1 MFFYNVDLC
10 HVHNCLFCLSDF
22 TDFPDFRTFS
32 KICLT
37 FGLYCLFRLSDS
49 IDMNPYQQ
57 KKRWK
62 YSLLTFAVVIASGS
76 LLYTNYLVRNIA
88 KSERTRAQVWAMSMK
103 QVLAS
108 DDNDFLNYVF
118 AVRDSSLVPAI
129 VTDNRGDIQLSRGL
143 DSTKVFIKLEAEGN
157 KKLKYD
163 PPYFQSELD
172 YMKKQHEPIQLK
184 VLGQQWLVYYKDSP
198 LLTQLKFFPYI
209 QLSLIA
215 IFLLMAY
222 AAFSSSRKSEQD
234 QVWVGLAKE
243 TAHQLGTP
251 ISSLMAWIELMKEKF
266 NAEDDPL
273 IGEMENDVK
282 RLEIVADRFSKIG
295 STPKLEEHKVY
306 DVVKDFVDY
315 FRIRVSKNISFELTG
330 NPHLLA
336 GLNVPLFDW
345 VLENLLKNAVNA
357 IDGKGKIK
365 VDISG
370 NKIKK
375 QVFIDVSDTGK
386 GIPRSKFDTVFQPGY
401 TTRKRGWGLGLSL
414 TKRMVENYH
423 NGQIFVRDSEVGKGT
438 TFRIVL
444 KNIRHD
450 KQTAT
455 K

>member
-1 MFFYNVDLC
+1 ML
-10 HVHNCLFCLSDF
+10 
-22 TDFPDFRTFS
+22 TFP
-32 KICLT
+32 T
-37 FGLYCLFRLSDS
+37 FGLTH
-49 IDMNPYQQ
+49 MNPYQQ
-57 KKRWK
+57 KQRWK
-62 YSLLTFAVVIASGS
+62 YSLLTFAIVIASGS

-88 KSERTRAQVWAMSMK
+88 RSERTRAQVWAMSMK
-103 QVLAS
+103 QVLTS

-118 AVRDSSLVPAI
+118 AVRDSSIVPAI
-129 VTDNRGDIQLSRGL
+129 VVDDKDEIQLTRGL
-143 DSTKVFIKLEAEGN
+143 DAGKTNIKLAAEGN
-157 KKLKYD
+157 KKLTYD
-163 PPYFQSELD
+163 PKYFESELV
-172 YMKKQHEPIQLK
+172 YMKKQHEPIHLT
-184 VLGQQWLVYYKDSP
+184 VLGAKWFVYYKDSD

-209 QLSLIA
+209 QLSVIA
-215 IFLLMAY
+215 IFLLLAY
-222 AAFSSSRKSEQD
+222 TAFSSSRKSEQD

-266 NAEDDPL
+266 SAENDPL
-273 IGEMENDVK
+273 IAEMENDVK

-306 DVVKDFVDY
+306 EVVKDFVDY
-315 FRIRVSKNISFELTG
+315 FRVRVSKNIGFEMTG
-330 NPHLLA
+330 NPHLVA

-357 IDGKGKIK
+357 IEGKGSIK

-423 NGQIFVRDSEVGKGT
+423 NGQIFVRESELGKGT
-438 TFRIVL
+438 TFRIIL
-444 KNIRHD
+444 KNTRDD
-450 KQTAT
+450 KQAAAR
-455 K
+455 

>member
-1 MFFYNVDLC
+1 
-10 HVHNCLFCLSDF
+10 
-22 TDFPDFRTFS
+22 
-32 KICLT
+32 
-37 FGLYCLFRLSDS
+37 
-49 IDMNPYQQ
+49 MNPYQQ
-57 KKRWK
+57 KQRWK

-88 KSERTRAQVWAMSMK
+88 RAERTRAQVWAMSMK
-103 QVLAS
+103 QELTS
-108 DDNDFLNYVF
+108 DDNDFLNYVL
-118 AVRDSSLVPAI
+118 AVRDSSEVPALVI
-129 VTDNRGDIQLSRGL
+129 DERGEYRYKKGL
-143 DSTKVFIKLEAEGN
+143 DPTKTFIKLEAEGN
-157 KKLKYD
+157 KRIKYD
-163 PPYFQSELD
+163 PEYFKSELD
-172 YMKKQHEPIQLK
+172 YMKKQHEPIKLT
-184 VLGQQWLVYYKDSP
+184 VLGDKWFVYYKDSD

-209 QLSLIA
+209 QLSVIA
-215 IFLLMAY
+215 IFLLLAY
-222 AAFSSSRKSEQD
+222 TAFSSSRRSEQD

-266 NAEDDPL
+266 SAEDDPL
-273 IGEMENDVK
+273 IAEMENDVK

-306 DVVKDFVDY
+306 EVVKDFVDY
-315 FRIRVSKNISFELTG
+315 FRVRVSKNIGFEMTG
-330 NPHLLA
+330 NPHLEA

-357 IDGKGKIK
+357 IEGKGVIK

-375 QVFIDVSDTGK
+375 QVFIDITDTGK

-423 NGQIFVRDSEVGKGT
+423 NGQIFVRESELGKGT

-444 KNIRHD
+444 KNTRHD
-450 KQTAT
+450 KQTAA
-455 K
+455 

>member
-1 MFFYNVDLC
+1 
-10 HVHNCLFCLSDF
+10 
-22 TDFPDFRTFS
+22 
-32 KICLT
+32 
-37 FGLYCLFRLSDS
+37 
-49 IDMNPYQQ
+49 MNPYQQ
-57 KKRWK
+57 NKRWK
-62 YSLLTFAVVIASGS
+62 YILLAFAVVIASGS
-76 LLYTNYLVRNIA
+76 LLYTRYLVRNIA

-118 AVRDSSLVPAI
+118 AVRDSSIVPAI
-129 VTDNRGDIQLSRGL
+129 VTNERGDIQLSRGL
-143 DSTKVFIKLEAEGN
+143 DSTKVFIKLQAEGN

-163 PPYFQSELD
+163 PAYFKSELA
-172 YMKKQHEPIQLK
+172 YMKKQHEPIKLT
-184 VLGQQWLVYYKDSP
+184 VLTDQWLVYYKDSP

-222 AAFSSSRKSEQD
+222 TAFSSSRKSEQD

-266 NAEDDPL
+266 HAEDDPL

-295 STPKLEEHKVY
+295 SKPQLEDHKVFE
-306 DVVKDFVDY
+306 VVNEFVDY
-315 FRIRVSKNISFELTG
+315 FKVRVSKNISFEVTG
-330 NPHLLA
+330 NPHMQA
-336 GLNVPLFDW
+336 GINIPLFDW
-345 VLENLLKNAVNA
+345 VLENLFKNAVNA
-357 IDGKGKIK
+357 IEGKGSIKIN
-365 VDISG
+365 IAG
-370 NKIKK
+370 NKLKK
-375 QVFIDVSDTGK
+375 QVFIDVTDSGK
-386 GIPRSKFDTVFQPGY
+386 GIPRSKFETVFRPGY

-423 NGQIFVRDSEVGKGT
+423 DGQIFVRESEMGKGT
-438 TFRIVL
+438 TFRIIL
-444 KNIRHD
+444 KNISYDR
-450 KQTAT
+450 KTRA

>member
-1 MFFYNVDLC
+1 
-10 HVHNCLFCLSDF
+10 
-22 TDFPDFRTFS
+22 
-32 KICLT
+32 
-37 FGLYCLFRLSDS
+37 
-49 IDMNPYQQ
+49 MNPYQQ
-57 KKRWK
+57 KQRWK
-62 YSLLTFAVVIASGS
+62 YSLLTFAIVIASGS

-88 KSERTRAQVWAMSMK
+88 RSERTRAQVWAMSMK
-103 QVLAS
+103 QILTS
-108 DDNDFLNYVF
+108 DDNDFLNYVL
-118 AVRDSSLVPAI
+118 AVRDSSSVPALVI
-129 VTDNRGDIQLSRGL
+129 DERGDFKYKKGL
-143 DSTKVFIKLEAEGN
+143 DSTKTFIKLEAEGN
-157 KKLKYD
+157 KKIKYD
-163 PPYFQSELD
+163 LKYFQSELA
-172 YMKKQHEPIQLK
+172 YMKKQHEPINLT
-184 VLGQQWLVYYKDSP
+184 VLGDKWFVYYKDSD

-209 QLSLIA
+209 QLSVIA
-215 IFLLMAY
+215 IFLLLAY
-222 AAFSSSRKSEQD
+222 TAFSSSRRSEQD

-273 IGEMENDVK
+273 IAEMENDVK

-306 DVVKDFVDY
+306 EVVKDFVDY
-315 FRIRVSKNISFELTG
+315 FRVRVSKNIGFEMTG
-330 NPHLLA
+330 NPHLEA

-357 IDGKGKIK
+357 IEGKGSIK

-375 QVFIDVSDTGK
+375 QVFIDITDTGK

-414 TKRMVENYH
+414 TKRMIENYH
-423 NGQIFVRDSEVGKGT
+423 NGQIFVRESELGKGT

-444 KNIRHD
+444 KNTRHD
-450 KQTAT
+450 KQTAA
-455 K
+455 

>member
-1 MFFYNVDLC
+1 
-10 HVHNCLFCLSDF
+10 
-22 TDFPDFRTFS
+22 
-32 KICLT
+32 
-37 FGLYCLFRLSDS
+37 
-49 IDMNPYQQ
+49 MNPYQQ

-62 YSLLTFAVVIASGS
+62 YSLLSFAVVIASGS
-76 LLYTNYLVRNIA
+76 LLYTSYLVRNIA

-103 QVLAS
+103 QVGAS

-118 AVRDSSLVPAI
+118 AVRDSSIVPAI
-129 VTDNRGDIQLSRGL
+129 VTDDKGDIQLSRGL
-143 DSTKVFIKLEAEGN
+143 DPNKTFIKLEAEDKTKG
-157 KKLKYD
+157 KARKKYD
-163 PPYFQSELD
+163 IEYFKSELAA
-172 YMKKQHEPIQLK
+172 MKKQHTPIRLT
-184 VLGQQWLVYYKDSP
+184 VFGSQWLVYYKDSD
-198 LLTQLKFFPYI
+198 LLTELKYFPYI
-209 QLSLIA
+209 QLSVIA

-222 AAFSSSRKSEQD
+222 TAFSSSRKSEQD

-266 NAEDDPL
+266 NAEEDPL
-273 IGEMENDVK
+273 IAEMENDVK

-295 STPKLEEHKVY
+295 STPKLENHKVY
-306 DVVKDFVDY
+306 EVVKDFVDY
-315 FRIRVSKNISFELTG
+315 FKIRVSKNISIEMTG
-330 NPHLLA
+330 NPYLQA

-375 QVFIDVSDTGK
+375 QVFIDITDTGK

-414 TKRMVENYH
+414 TKRIIENYH
-423 NGQIFVRDSEVGKGT
+423 DGQIFVRESELGKGT
-438 TFRIVL
+438 TFRIVV
-444 KNIRHD
+444 KNIKHD
-450 KQTAT
+450 KQTAA
-455 K
+455 